1 MYTMHVI
8 VFEKRPLQM
17 KSSVLAVL
25 KIKFYLSRI
34 AVSKLRVLLALE
46 QLSCSPGASHPIL
59 FNDANL
65 FNNYR

>member
-1 MYTMHVI
+1 
-8 VFEKRPLQM
+8 M